1 MSENTSKIHL
11 EILDEKRRD
20 VFLKLQPI
28 LKDFTLGGGTALA
41 LQIKQRQSFDFDFF
55 SLEPIVKNLLEK
67 VSQLGFSSV
76 KPTFD
81 TEDELSLILDD
92 EVKVT
97 FLSYPFS
104 KIFDRVFLDQNVRIF
119 TLPGLAAQKAYTIGR
134 RGVWR
139 DYYDVFSLIFNK
151 YFTLKEIIELATKEY
166 GDIFS
171 PKLFLSQLV
180 YFQDINDFGIEKI
193 ENGLPIKESSEVKS
207 FLEDEVEKY
216 LLSFKSSND

>member
-11 EILDEKRRD
+11 EILDKKRQE

-55 SLEPIVKNLLEK
+55 SSEPIAKNLLIK
-67 VSQLGFSSV
+67 ISQLGFSSV
-76 KPTFD
+76 RPTFD
-81 TEDELSLILDD
+81 TEDELSLIVDD

-104 KIFDRVFLDQNVRIF
+104 KIFDLIFLDQNVQIF
-119 TLPGLAAQKAYTIGR
+119 TLSGLAAQKAYTIGR

-139 DYYDVFSLIFNK
+139 DYYDVFSLLSNK

-180 YFQDINDFGIEKI
+180 YFQDINDFGIEQI
-193 ENGLPIKESSEVKS
+193 DNGLPIKESSEVKS
-207 FLEDEVEKY
+207 FLEKEVKNY
-216 LLSFKSSND
+216 LSSREL

>member
-11 EILDEKRRD
+11 EILDKKRKE
-20 VFLKLQPI
+20 VFLKIQPI

-41 LQIKQRQSFDFDFF
+41 LQIKQRRSFDFDFF
-55 SLEPIVKNLLEK
+55 SPKPIAKNILEK
-67 VSQLGFSSV
+67 ISQLGFFSV

-81 TEDELSLILDD
+81 TEDELSLIVDD
-92 EVKVT
+92 EVKLT

-104 KIFDRVFLDQNVRIF
+104 KIFDRIFLDQNVQVF
-119 TLPGLAAQKAYTIGR
+119 TLPGLAALKTYTIGR

-139 DYYDVFSLIFNK
+139 DYYDVFSLLSNK
-151 YFTLKEIIELATKEY
+151 YFTLKEIIELTTKEY

-180 YFQDINDFGIEKI
+180 YFQDIQDFGIVQI
-193 ENGLPIKESSEVKS
+193 DNGLPIKESSEVKF
-207 FLEDEVEKY
+207 FLEQEVKNY
-216 LLSFKSSND
+216 LSSSGL

>member
-11 EILDEKRRD
+11 NILDEKRQE

-55 SLEPIVKNLLEK
+55 SPEPIAKNLLEK

-81 TEDELSLILDD
+81 TEDELSLIIDN
-92 EVKVT
+92 EIKVT

-104 KIFDRVFLDQNVRIF
+104 KIFDRVFLDQNIQVF
-119 TLPGLAAQKAYTIGR
+119 TLSGLAAQKAYTIGR

-139 DYYDVFSLIFNK
+139 DYYDVFSLLSNK

-166 GDIFS
+166 GDIFNH
-171 PKLFLSQLV
+171 KLFLSQLV
-180 YFQDINDFGIEKI
+180 YFQDINDFGIEQI
-193 ENGLPIKESSEVKS
+193 ENGLPIKENSEVKS

-216 LLSFKSSND
+216 LETFK